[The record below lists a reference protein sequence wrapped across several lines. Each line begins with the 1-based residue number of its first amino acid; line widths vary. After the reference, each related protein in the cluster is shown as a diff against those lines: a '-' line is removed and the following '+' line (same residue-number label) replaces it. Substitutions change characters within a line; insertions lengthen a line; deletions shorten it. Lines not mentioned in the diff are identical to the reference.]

1 MSPFEYLL
9 TFAAF
14 VLGLAI
20 SDLAMG
26 LSRLLHAGSR
36 VTWGLLT
43 PLAAVVVF
51 LKIIS
56 QWWIWYAAQSMART
70 ASFEMFIV
78 VMIGAV
84 LLFLLA
90 AALLPEVP
98 TGTDRIDLPGHFT
111 YVQRRFWL
119 LFVAHWMVMNGVS
132 IWAEMQLQGARL
144 DLMSPTYLIPIAAL
158 ALAFI
163 RQRWVQTVSMAILII
178 IYLTQFHGQHLTSP

>member
-1 MSPFEYLL
+1 LSPFEYLL
-9 TFAAF
+9 TFAAI

-20 SDLAMG
+20 TDLAMG

-43 PLAAVVVF
+43 PLAAIVVF

-56 QWWIWYAAQSMART
+56 QWWTWYAAQSMAQA

-90 AALLPEVP
+90 AALLPEVRA
-98 TGTDRIDLPGHFT
+98 GTDRIDLPAHFSH
-111 YVQRRFWL
+111 VQRRFWL
-119 LFVAHWMVMNGVS
+119 LFIAHWVIMNGVS
-132 IWAEMQLQGARL
+132 IWAEMQLQDARL
-144 DLMSPTYLIPIAAL
+144 NLMSPTYLIPVAAL

-163 RQRWVQTVSMAILII
+163 PMRWLQTLSMAALIL
-178 IYLTQFHGQHLTSP
+178 IYLTQFHGQTLPEP

>member
-9 TFAAF
+9 TFAAI

-20 SDLAMG
+20 TDLAMG

-43 PLAAVVVF
+43 PLAAIVVF
-51 LKIIS
+51 LKIVS
-56 QWWIWYAAQSMART
+56 QWWTWYAAQSMAQA

-90 AALLPEVP
+90 AALLPEVRA
-98 TGTDRIDLPGHFT
+98 GTDRIDLPAHFIH
-111 YVQRRFWL
+111 VQRRFWL
-119 LFVAHWMVMNGVS
+119 LFVAHWVTMNGVS
-132 IWAEMQLQGARL
+132 IWAEMHLQGARL

-163 RQRWVQTVSMAILII
+163 KLRWLQTVSMAILIV
-178 IYLTQFHGQHLTSP
+178 IYLMQFHGQQLTAP

>member
-9 TFAAF
+9 TFAAI

-20 SDLAMG
+20 TDLAMG

-90 AALLPEVP
+90 AALLPEVR
-98 TGTDRIDLPGHFT
+98 TGTDRIDLPAHFT

-144 DLMSPTYLIPIAAL
+144 DLMSPTYLIPIGAL

-163 RQRWVQTVSMAILII
+163 RLRWVQTVSMAVLII
-178 IYLTQFHGQHLTSP
+178 IYLTQFHGQHLTAT

>member
-9 TFAAF
+9 TFAAI
-14 VLGLAI
+14 VLGLAVT
-20 SDLAMG
+20 DLAMG

-43 PLAAVVVF
+43 PLAAIVVF

-56 QWWIWYAAQSMART
+56 QWWTWYAAQSMAQT

-90 AALLPEVP
+90 AGATYRLFSNDYPERGDAPILGQYVGLVVVLGLLCLLQIS
-98 TGTDRIDLPGHFT
+98 GGPGK
-111 YVQRRFWL
+111 
-119 LFVAHWMVMNGVS
+119 
-132 IWAEMQLQGARL
+132 
-144 DLMSPTYLIPIAAL
+144 
-158 ALAFI
+158 
-163 RQRWVQTVSMAILII
+163 
-178 IYLTQFHGQHLTSP
+178 

>member
-1 MSPFEYLL
+1 LSPFEYLL
-9 TFAAF
+9 TFAAI

-20 SDLAMG
+20 TDLAMG

-70 ASFEMFIV
+70 ASVELFIV

>member
-1 MSPFEYLL
+1 VSPFEYLL
-9 TFAAF
+9 TFAAI
-14 VLGLAI
+14 VLGLAVT
-20 SDLAMG
+20 DLAMG

-43 PLAAVVVF
+43 PLAAIVVF

-56 QWWIWYAAQSMART
+56 QWWTWYAAQSMAQT

-90 AALLPEVP
+90 AALLPEVRA
-98 TGTDRIDLPGHFT
+98 GTDRIDLPANFT

-119 LFVAHWMVMNGVS
+119 LFVAHWVVMNGVS

-158 ALAFI
+158 ALVFI
-163 RQRWVQTVSMAILII
+163 RQRWVQTVSMALLII
-178 IYLTQFHGQHLTSP
+178 IYLTQFHGQNLTAP

>member
-9 TFAAF
+9 TFAAI

-20 SDLAMG
+20 TDLAMG

>member
-9 TFAAF
+9 TFAAI
-14 VLGLAI
+14 VMGLAI
-20 SDLAMG
+20 TDLAMG

-43 PLAAVVVF
+43 PLAAIVVF

-56 QWWIWYAAQSMART
+56 QWWTWYAAQSMAQA

-90 AALLPEVP
+90 AALLPEARA
-98 TGTDRIDLPGHFT
+98 GADRIDLPAHFT

-119 LFVAHWMVMNGVS
+119 LFVAHWVIMNGVS

-144 DLMSPTYLIPIAAL
+144 DLMSPTYLMPIAAL

-163 RQRWVQTVSMAILII
+163 RLRWLQTVSMGALIV
-178 IYLTQFHGQHLTSP
+178 IYPLQFHGQNLAAP

>member
-1 MSPFEYLL
+1 MGPFEYLL
-9 TFAAF
+9 TFAAI

-20 SDLAMG
+20 AELALG
-26 LSRLLHAGSR
+26 LSRLLHAGAR
-36 VTWGLLT
+36 VTWGLTT
-43 PLAAVVVF
+43 PLAAIVVF

-56 QWWIWYAAQSMART
+56 QWWAWYAAQSMAQA

-90 AALLPEVP
+90 AALVPEVRA
-98 TGTDRIDLPGHFT
+98 GTDRIDLPAHFAF
-111 YVQRRFWL
+111 VQRRFWL
-119 LFVAHWMVMNGVS
+119 LFVSHWVIMNGVS

-144 DLMSPTYLIPIAAL
+144 DLMSPTYLIPIVAL

-163 RQRWVQTVSMAILII
+163 RRRWLQTVSLVGLVVV
-178 IYLTQFHGQHLTSP
+178 YLVQFHGQHLTAS

>member
-9 TFAAF
+9 TFAAV

-20 SDLAMG
+20 TDLAMG

-36 VTWGLLT
+36 VTWGVVT
-43 PLAAVVVF
+43 PLAAIVVF

-56 QWWIWYAAQSMART
+56 QWWTWYAAQSMAQA

-90 AALLPEVP
+90 AALLPEVR
-98 TGTDRIDLPGHFT
+98 TGTDRIDLPAHFT

-119 LFVAHWMVMNGVS
+119 LFVAHSVVMNAVS
-132 IWAEMQLQGARL
+132 IWAEMQLQEARL
-144 DLMSPTYLIPIAAL
+144 DLISPVYLIPVAAL
-158 ALAFI
+158 ALAFV
-163 RQRWVQTVSMAILII
+163 RLRWLQTVSMAILIM
-178 IYLTQFHGQHLTSP
+178 IYLTQFQGQHLAGP

>member
-9 TFAAF
+9 TFAAV

-20 SDLAMG
+20 SDLATS
-26 LSRLLHAGSR
+26 LNRLLHAGTR

-43 PLAAVVVF
+43 PLACLVAF
-51 LKIIS
+51 LKIIT
-56 QWWIWYAAQSMART
+56 QWWTWYAAQSYAQA

-90 AALLPEVP
+90 ATLLPDAP
-98 TGTDRIDLPGHFT
+98 AGHDRIDLPAHFSR
-111 YVQRRFWL
+111 VQRRFWL
-119 LFVAHWMVMNGVS
+119 LFVAHWVIMNGVA

-144 DLMSPTYLIPIAAL
+144 NLMSPGYLIPFAAL

-163 RQRWVQTVSMAILII
+163 RVRWAQAGSLVALIV
-178 IYLTQFHGQHLTSP
+178 IYLAQFQGQHLTAP